1 MLIRNIK
8 EFLKLTNNKKLMS
21 LDIGTKKIG
30 LALSDQKQLVVTPLK
45 TINKNKLFLPNL
57 VKIIQDF
64 EIGGIII
71 GYPHNQ
77 NLKSKSCQMIRD
89 VSKNISNFFF
99 KNNFDLPIF
108 FWDESYTSLEAED
121 LTKEFFK
128 NTEIQKKKLDKYAA
142 KIILDD
148 FLNENL
154 KVK

>member
-1 MLIRNIK
+1 
-8 EFLKLTNNKKLMS
+8 MS
-21 LDIGTKKIG
+21 LDIGTRKIG
-30 LALSDQKQLVVTPLK
+30 LALSDQKQLIVTPLK
-45 TINKNKLFLPNL
+45 TISKNKLFLPNL
-57 VKIIQDF
+57 IKILQDF

-71 GYPHNQ
+71 GYPFNQ

-89 VSKNISNFFF
+89 VSKNISNFIF

-121 LTKEFFK
+121 LTKEIFK
-128 NTEIQKKKLDKYAA
+128 NTEIQKKVDKYAA

-154 KVK
+154 KVR